1 MLNEHTMNQLHDMKL
16 HGLADAY
23 AEQRQHA
30 RYAQLDFDERF
41 AMLIDRQWR
50 WREERA
56 LASRLRSAK
65 FRIQACMEDIDYL
78 GDRKIKRSVM
88 DDLRDGQWIGHHQN
102 VILTGATGTGKSFLA
117 CAIGTNACRAGY
129 SVKYFVAA
137 KLFRELRR
145 AHADGSYMRLSSRLE
160 KTSLLIVDDWGMESL
175 KPAEYRDFLEILD
188 DRHGQ
193 GATMLTSQFPVNLW
207 HDTIGNPT
215 VADAILD
222 RLVHNAHTIE
232 LKGESMRKRSA

>member
-1 MLNEHTMNQLHDMKL
+1 MLNDHTMSQLHDMKL

-23 AEQRQHA
+23 AEQRQHTQ
-30 RYAQLDFDERF
+30 YAQLDFDERF

-50 WREERA
+50 WREDRA
-56 LASRLRSAK
+56 LASRLRAAK

-78 GDRKIKRSVM
+78 SDRKIKRAVI
-88 DDLRDGQWIGHHQN
+88 DALRDGQWIGHHQN
-102 VILTGATGTGKSFLA
+102 IILTGATGTGKTFLA

-129 SVKYFVAA
+129 SVKYFIAA

-160 KTSLLIVDDWGMESL
+160 KTNLLIIDDWGMESL